1 MTELPHSIRGA
12 ADLLRSRRTSALEL
26 TEAALERS
34 HADRHNAW
42 LHLCD
47 ERARAQARTADAR
60 LKLGD
65 ATALTGIPWAC
76 KDIIGTKAIP
86 TTAGSRILEGYVPPY
101 SATVVERL
109 DERGAVML
117 GKTNLDEFAMGSSN
131 ENSAFGPV
139 KNPWRTDRVPG
150 GSSGGSAV
158 AVAAG
163 EALFALGTDT
173 GGSIRQPAALCGV
186 VGMKPT
192 YGRVPRWGV
201 VAFASSLDQVGPFTN
216 TVEDAAIVCEAIFG
230 KDPNDTTMVTE
241 FPDDDLQ
248 TDLRISEKGKKTG
261 ILTIALEGKDPNKI
275 SAILDAV
282 SRTYLRQNVERKSA
296 EAAKTLEFLEEQLPL
311 LKGMEPGVERAVR
324 AALKVLEREGAKLEE
339 VSLSL
344 TDHGLAVYYIIQPA
358 EASSNLARYDGIRYG
373 LRVEGPNLLETY
385 RRTRGKG
392 FGPEV
397 KRRMILGTYALS
409 AGYYDAY
416 YVKAQKVRTLIKAE
430 YDRVFEKVDA
440 LVTPTSPTVAFAI
453 GAKVNDPLAMY
464 LNDVFTLPVNI
475 SGLPGISVP
484 CGFSDGLPVGLQ
496 IIANSY
502 QERTMF
508 RVAAAYERATP
519 HHLARPE
526 VKAA

>member
-1 MTELPHSIRGA
+1 MKGLPRTITEA
-12 ADLLRSRRTSALEL
+12 AALLRRRETNALEL
-26 TEAALERS
+26 AEIALRAA
-34 HADRHNAW
+34 HADGFNTW
-42 LHLCD
+42 LLLSD
-47 ERARAQARTADAR
+47 ERAKAQARAADER
-60 LKLGD
+60 LRAGD
-65 ATALTGIPWAC
+65 ASPLMGIPWAC
-76 KDIIGTKAIP
+76 KDIIGTKGVA
-86 TTAGSRILEGYVPPY
+86 TTAGSKILEGYVPPY

-109 DERGAVML
+109 DAAGAVML

-139 KNPWRTDRVPG
+139 KNPWRVDRVPG

-230 KDPNDTTMVTE
+230 KDPNDTTMVTK
-241 FPDDDLQ
+241 FPNDDLR
-248 TDLRISEKGKKTG
+248 TDLETGVKGLRLGVPK
-261 ILTIALEGKDPNKI
+261 EYF
-275 SAILDAV
+275 AV
-282 SRTYLRQNVERKSA
+282 
-296 EAAKTLEFLEEQLPL
+296 
-311 LKGMEPGVERAVR
+311 KGMEP
-324 AALKVLEREGAKLEE
+324 VLEREGAKLEE

-358 EASSNLARYDGIRYG
+358 EASSNLARYDGVRYG

-385 RRTRGKG
+385 RRTRGRG
-392 FGPEV
+392 FGAEV

-416 YVKAQKVRTLIKAE
+416 YVKAQKVRTLIKQE
-430 YDRVFEKVDA
+430 YDRVFARVDA
-440 LVTPTSPTVAFAI
+440 LVTPTSPTVAFPI

-484 CGFSDGLPVGLQ
+484 CGLSEGLPVGLQ
-496 IIANSY
+496 VIANSY
-502 QERTMF
+502 QEATMF

-519 HHLARPE
+519 HHLERPKE
-526 VKAA
+526 KAA

>member
-1 MTELPHSIRGA
+1 MELPRTISDA
-12 ADLLRSRRTSALEL
+12 AELLRKRKTSALEL
-26 TEAALERS
+26 VELALDRS
-34 HADRHNAW
+34 HADRHNGW
-42 LHLCD
+42 LHLAD
-47 ERARAQARTADAR
+47 DHAREQARAADAR
-60 LKLGD
+60 LAAGD
-65 ATALTGIPWAC
+65 AAVLTGIPWAC

-86 TTAGSRILEGYVPPY
+86 TTAGSRILERYVPPY

-109 DERGAVML
+109 DSRGAVMI

-139 KNPWRTDRVPG
+139 KNPWRLERVPG
-150 GSSGGSAV
+150 GSPGGPAV

-163 EALFALGTDT
+163 EVLFALGTDT
-173 GGSIRQPAALCGV
+173 GGSIRHPAALTGV

-241 FPDDDLQ
+241 FPNDDLR
-248 TDLRISEKGKKTG
+248 TDLEKGVKG
-261 ILTIALEGKDPNKI
+261 
-275 SAILDAV
+275 
-282 SRTYLRQNVERKSA
+282 LRLGVPKEYFS
-296 EAAKTLEFLEEQLPL
+296 

-324 AALKVLEREGAKLEE
+324 DALKVLERDGAKLEE

-385 RRTRGKG
+385 RRTRGRG
-392 FGPEV
+392 FGAEV

-416 YVKAQKVRTLIKAE
+416 YVKAQKVRTLISAE
-430 YDRVFEKVDA
+430 FDA
-440 LVTPTSPTVAFAI
+440 AFAKCDAIVTPTSPTVAFKI
-453 GAKVNDPLAMY
+453 GQKVNDPLAMY
-464 LNDVFTLPVNI
+464 LNDVFTLPGNI
-475 SGLPGISVP
+475 AGLPGISVP
-484 CGFSDGLPVGLQ
+484 CGLSEGLPVGLQ

-502 QERTMF
+502 EEATMF
-508 RVAAAYERATP
+508 RVAAAFERATNSGG
-519 HHLARPE
+519 LRPPRTPP
-526 VKAA
+526 VAA

>member
-1 MTELPHSIRGA
+1 MTDLPRSVGEA
-12 ADLLRSRRTSALEL
+12 ARLLRKRELSALEL
-26 TEAALERS
+26 AETALDRS
-34 HADRHNAW
+34 HQDRLNAW
-42 LHLCD
+42 LLIDD
-47 ERARAQARTADAR
+47 EHARAQARAADER
-60 LKLGD
+60 LATGD
-65 ATALTGIPWAC
+65 GAALCGIPWAC
-76 KDIIGTKAIP
+76 KDIIGTKDIP
-86 TTAGSRILEGYVPPY
+86 TTAGSRILEGYVPAY

-109 DERGAVML
+109 DGHGAVMV

-139 KNPWRTDRVPG
+139 MNPWREDRVPG

-163 EALFALGTDT
+163 EVLFALGTDT
-173 GGSIRQPAALCGV
+173 GGSIRQPAALTGV

-201 VAFASSLDQVGPFTN
+201 VAFASSLDQVGPFAN
-216 TVEDAAIVCEAIFG
+216 TVEDVAIVCEAIFG
-230 KDPNDTTMVTE
+230 KDPNDATMVDL
-241 FPDDDLQ
+241 PADDLRR
-248 TDLRISEKGKKTG
+248 DLDKGVKGMRLGVPK
-261 ILTIALEGKDPNKI
+261 EYF
-275 SAILDAV
+275 AV
-282 SRTYLRQNVERKSA
+282 E
-296 EAAKTLEFLEEQLPL
+296 
-311 LKGMEPGVERAVR
+311 GMEPGVERAVR
-324 AALKVLEREGAKLEE
+324 EALAVLEREGAKLEE

-358 EASSNLARYDGIRYG
+358 EASANLARYDGVRYG
-373 LRVEGPNLLETY
+373 LRVEGADLVDTY
-385 RRTRGKG
+385 RRTRGAG

-416 YVKAQKVRTLIKAE
+416 YVKAQKVRTLIKQE
-430 YDRVFEKVDA
+430 YDRVFARVDA
-440 LVTPTSPTVAFAI
+440 LVTPTSPTVAFPI

-475 SGLPGISVP
+475 SGLPGISVQ
-484 CGFSDGLPVGLQ
+484 CGLSEGLPVGLQ
-496 IIANSY
+496 VIANSY

-519 HHLARPE
+519 HHLARPKE
-526 VKAA
+526 KVAA